1 MIFNNEEVADK
12 DRNLISKILK
22 MKPLLSIILGCLFA
36 FPSMAQTRGKE
47 KSPTQ
52 KEMQEMMKEAQEM
65 MDKMSDEDKK
75 IMDSLGIKM
84 PNFKTVPKVSD
95 KQLAEAWEDENRVVP
110 KRDGKRIAAI
120 TKAVTDVRMS
130 SFVAAIQSKIATVM
144 SAELKSVGNNIY
156 SYIKQHSNNSAEAGN
171 MAAALWIIDKPQMA
185 LYVLGKVVSNDPSN
199 TDNLS
204 NYAAMLSMQGAQHLA
219 IPILNNLNVKFP
231 NNSTLLNNLGQ
242 AWLGLGEL
250 LKAEEYLNKALVLYP
265 LHPQAN
271 MAKAAI
277 AESKGN
283 KEKAKEAIKKSL
295 QHAYTPE
302 KEEKLAKLGE
312 KVSHTQY
319 LLPPRRKTDV
329 LNLDGFRSPFFPMN
343 SRGCINAEIEWK
355 AFYEQIDEK
364 INSLS
369 KLREDAEDAAMKG
382 KEQRMNKNLA
392 YIKSAQANAGAG
404 QMLAVPMYAIRAT
417 KKLKATL
424 DLVQRKMEAY
434 NSRLALYTQESL
446 QLKKAYD
453 EEMKKLRREDEAQ
466 TGDHRGNEAYC
477 PKYQAATDKYLKDIN
492 GKLQALYLD
501 ALTLKKE
508 IINESAHYALYMM
521 WPDEFQVAKYDYQ
534 IEWLNFLKK
543 GFGAPA
549 YGSGFPFVS
558 ITLNEYSCNSDFK
571 DEPGLTK
578 LQKFDDVHCE
588 YHSKLDW
595 KFMKISNDC
604 SRMTTEIDVDFFK
617 YIRKDDFERA
627 EGDTYV
633 GSTVKV
639 TAEVG
644 KGSVPVGPVKVGVKA
659 GVSVEI
665 EMDRK
670 GTKEITLT
678 GRADVSVS
686 TNVIDKDAPGK
697 GNIEKSVSIGVE
709 GRIGIISGQGSV
721 SGTGILSGVS
731 IAEF

>member
-1 MIFNNEEVADK
+1 
-12 DRNLISKILK
+12 
-22 MKPLLSIILGCLFA
+22 MKPLLSIIVGCLFA
-36 FPSMAQTRGKE
+36 FSSMAQTKP
-47 KSPTQ
+47 KQKAPTQ
-52 KEMQEMMKEAQEM
+52 KEMEAMMKESQ
-65 MDKMSDEDKK
+65 KMIDELSEEDKK
-75 IMDSLGIKM
+75 MMDSLGIKM
-84 PNFKTVPKVSD
+84 PNFKNTPKVSD
-95 KQLAEAWEDENRVVP
+95 KQLAQAWEDENRVVP
-110 KRDGKRIAAI
+110 KRDATRIAAI
-120 TKAVTDVRMS
+120 PKGVTGARMETYIATIQKKMMTTLDAGLIKTGDKV
-130 SFVAAIQSKIATVM
+130 FNYIQS
-144 SAELKSVGNNIY
+144 N
-156 SYIKQHSNNSAEAGN
+156 SNNSAEAGN

-185 LYVLGKVVSNDPSN
+185 MYVLGKVITNDPSN

-219 IPILNNLNVKFP
+219 IPILDNLNVKFP

-283 KEKAKEAIKKSL
+283 KEKAKEAIKKSM

-312 KVSHTQY
+312 KVSYTKY
-319 LLPPRRKTDV
+319 ILPPRRKTDA
-329 LNLDGFRSPFFPMN
+329 LNLDGFRSPFFPMS

-355 AFYEQIDEK
+355 AFYEQIDDK

-369 KLREDAEDAAMKG
+369 KLREDAEDAALKG

-392 YIKSAQANAGAG
+392 YIKAAQVNAGAG

-434 NSRLALYTQESL
+434 NSRLALYTQESM

-453 EEMKKLRREDEAQ
+453 EEMKKLRKEDEAQ

-477 PKYQAATDKYLKDIN
+477 PKYRAATDKYLKDIN

-508 IINESAHYALYMM
+508 MINESAHYALYMM

-534 IEWLNFLKK
+534 IEWLHFLKK

-558 ITLNEYSCNSDFK
+558 ITLNEYSCNKDFK
-571 DEPGLTK
+571 DEPELTK

-595 KFMKISNDC
+595 EFMKITNDC
-604 SRMTTEIDVDFFK
+604 SRMTTEIDVDFFE
-617 YIRKDDFERA
+617 YVRKDDFEQA

-633 GSTVKV
+633 SSTIKISAKKKLG
-639 TAEVG
+639 TD
-644 KGSVPVGPVKVGVKA
+644 KDLGPVKIGAEA
-659 GVSVEI
+659 GVGVEI
-665 EMDRK
+665 ERDRN
-670 GTKEITLT
+670 GTKEVTIVGGANVTAT
-678 GRADVSVS
+678 TDVLD
-686 TNVIDKDAPGK
+686 NGAPGQDGAPGK
-697 GNIEKSVSIGVE
+697 GYIERSVSIGVE
-709 GRIGIISGQGSV
+709 GRIGIISRQVSV
-721 SGTGILSGVS
+721 SGTGVLSGVTVTK
-731 IAEF
+731 F

>member
-1 MIFNNEEVADK
+1 
-12 DRNLISKILK
+12 
-22 MKPLLSIILGCLFA
+22 MKPLLSIIVGCLFA
-36 FPSMAQTRGKE
+36 FSSMAQTKP
-47 KSPTQ
+47 KQKAPTQ
-52 KEMQEMMKEAQEM
+52 KEMEAMMKEAR
-65 MDKMSDEDKK
+65 KMVDELSEEDKK
-75 IMDSLGIKM
+75 MMDSLGIKM
-84 PNFKTVPKVSD
+84 PDFKNTPKVSD
-95 KQLAEAWEDENRVVP
+95 KQLAQAWEDENRVVP
-110 KRDGKRIAAI
+110 KRDAARIAAI
-120 TKAVTDVRMS
+120 TKGVTDARMETY
-130 SFVAAIQSKIATVM
+130 VATIQKKMMATLDAGLIKMGDKVF
-144 SAELKSVGNNIY
+144 N
-156 SYIKQHSNNSAEAGN
+156 YIRSNSNSSAEAGN

-185 LYVLGKVVSNDPSN
+185 LYVLGKVITNDPSN

-250 LKAEEYLNKALVLYP
+250 LKAEEYINKALVLYP

-283 KEKAKEAIKKSL
+283 KEKAKEAIKKSM

-319 LLPPRRKTDV
+319 LLPPRHKTDV
-329 LNLDGFRSPFFPMN
+329 LNLDGFRSPFFPMS
-343 SRGCINAEIEWK
+343 SRGCISAETEWK

-392 YIKSAQANAGAG
+392 YIKTAQANAGAG
-404 QMLAVPMYAIRAT
+404 QMFAVPVYAIRAT
-417 KKLKATL
+417 KKLKATM
-424 DLVQRKMEAY
+424 DLLQRKMEAY
-434 NSRLALYTQESL
+434 NSRLALYTQEFL

-453 EEMKKLRREDEAQ
+453 EEMQKLRRENDAQ
-466 TGDHRGNEAYC
+466 TGDHRRNEAYC
-477 PKYQAATDKYLKDIN
+477 PKYRAATDKYLKDIN

-508 IINESAHYALYMM
+508 MINESAHYTLYMM

-549 YGSGFPFVS
+549 DGSGFPFVS
-558 ITLNEYSCNSDFK
+558 ITLNEYSCNNDFK
-571 DEPGLTK
+571 DEPELTK

-604 SRMTTEIDVDFFK
+604 SRMTTEIDVDFFE
-617 YIRKDDFERA
+617 YTRKDDFERA

-633 GSTVKV
+633 SSTIKIS
-639 TAEVG
+639 AKKKLGDEIEI
-644 KGSVPVGPVKVGVKA
+644 GPVKVEASA
-659 GVSVEI
+659 GVGVEI
-665 EMDRK
+665 ERDRK
-670 GTKEITLT
+670 GTKEVTLRGGVNVT
-678 GRADVSVS
+678 ANTD
-686 TNVIDKDAPGK
+686 VIDDKAPGK
-697 GNIEKSVSIGVE
+697 GTIERSISIGVE

-721 SGTGILSGVS
+721 SGTGILSGVT
-731 IAEF
+731 IAAF

>member
-1 MIFNNEEVADK
+1 
-12 DRNLISKILK
+12 
-22 MKPLLSIILGCLFA
+22 MKPLLSIIVGCLFA
-36 FPSMAQTRGKE
+36 FSSMAQTKPKE
-47 KSPTQ
+47 KPPTQ
-52 KEMQEMMKEAQEM
+52 SEMEAMMKEAQKIMGEL
-65 MDKMSDEDKK
+65 SEEDKRM
-75 IMDSLGIKM
+75 MDSLGIKM
-84 PNFKTVPKVSD
+84 PDFKNVPKVSD
-95 KQLAEAWEDENRVVP
+95 KQLAQVWEDESRVVP
-110 KRDGKRIAAI
+110 KRDAVRIAAI
-120 TKAVTDVRMS
+120 PKGVTDARMETYIATIQKKMMATLDAGLIKMGDKV
-130 SFVAAIQSKIATVM
+130 FNYIQS
-144 SAELKSVGNNIY
+144 N
-156 SYIKQHSNNSAEAGN
+156 SNNSAEAGN
-171 MAAALWIIDKPQMA
+171 TAAALWIIDKPQMA
-185 LYVLGKVVSNDPSN
+185 LYVLGKVITNAPSN

-219 IPILNNLNVKFP
+219 IPILDNLNVKFP
-231 NNSTLLNNLGQ
+231 GNSTLLNNLGQ

-283 KEKAKEAIKKSL
+283 KEKAKDAIKKSM
-295 QHAYTPE
+295 QHAYTEE

-312 KVSHTQY
+312 KVSHTKY
-319 LLPPRRKTDV
+319 VLPPRRKTDA
-329 LNLDGFRSPFFPMN
+329 LNLDGFRSPFFPMS

-355 AFYEQIDEK
+355 TFYEQIDEK

-382 KEQRMNKNLA
+382 KEQRMNENMA
-392 YIKSAQANAGAG
+392 FIQSAKANPGAGG

-434 NSRLALYTQESL
+434 NSRMSLYTQESL

-453 EEMKKLRREDEAQ
+453 EEMKKLRKEDEAQ
-466 TGDHRGNEAYC
+466 TGDHRENEAYC
-477 PKYQAATDKYLKDIN
+477 PKYRVATDKYLKDIN

-508 IINESAHYALYMM
+508 MINESAHYALYMM

-549 YGSGFPFVS
+549 YGSGYPFVS
-558 ITLNEYSCNSDFK
+558 ITLNEYSCNNNPEK
-571 DEPGLTK
+571 EPELTK

-588 YHSKLDW
+588 YHSKLNW

-604 SRMTTEIDVDFFK
+604 SRMTTEIDLDFFE
-617 YIRKDDFERA
+617 YVRKDDFERA

-633 GSTVKV
+633 SSTIKIS
-639 TAEVG
+639 AKKKIGDKIEI
-644 KGSVPVGPVKVGVKA
+644 GPVKVEASA
-659 GVSVEI
+659 GVGVEI
-665 EMDRK
+665 ERDRK
-670 GTKEITLT
+670 GTKEVTIVGGVNVTAT
-678 GRADVSVS
+678 TDVLD
-686 TNVIDKDAPGK
+686 NGAPGQEGASGK
-697 GNIEKSVSIGVE
+697 GYIERSVSIGVE

-721 SGTGILSGVS
+721 SGTGILSGVT
-731 IAEF
+731 IAAF

>member
-47 KSPTQ
+47 KPPTQ
-52 KEMQEMMKEAQEM
+52 KEMQEMMKEAQDM

-120 TKAVTDVRMS
+120 TKAVTDARMS

-477 PKYQAATDKYLKDIN
+477 PKYRAATDKYLKDIN

-697 GNIEKSVSIGVE
+697 GNIEKNVSIGVE

>member
-1 MIFNNEEVADK
+1 
-12 DRNLISKILK
+12 
-22 MKPLLSIILGCLFA
+22 MKQLLSIMVVVFFIPFSL
-36 FPSMAQTRGKE
+36 MAQTKP
-47 KSPTQ
+47 KAKPPTQ
-52 KEMQEMMKEAQEM
+52 KEMEQMMKEAKKM
-65 MDKMSDEDKK
+65 MGELSEEDKRM
-75 IMDSLGIKM
+75 MDSLGIKM
-84 PNFKTVPKVSD
+84 PDFKNMPKVSD
-95 KQLAEAWEDENRVVP
+95 KQLAQAWEDENRVVP
-110 KRDGKRIAAI
+110 KRDAARIATI
-120 TKAVTDVRMS
+120 TKGVTDARMETYIATIQKKMMTTLDAGLIKMGDKVFS
-130 SFVAAIQSKIATVM
+130 YFQSK
-144 SAELKSVGNNIY
+144 
-156 SYIKQHSNNSAEAGN
+156 SNNSAEAGN

-185 LYVLGKVVSNDPSN
+185 MYVLGKVVANDPTN

-204 NYAAMLSMQGAQHLA
+204 NYAAMLSMLSGEHLA
-219 IPILNNLNVKFP
+219 IPVLDNLNAKFP
-231 NNSTLLNNLGQ
+231 GNSTILNNLGQ

-283 KEKAKEAIKKSL
+283 KEKAKDAIKKSM
-295 QHAYTPE
+295 QHAYTQE

-312 KVSHTQY
+312 KVLYTQY

-329 LNLDGFRSPFFPMN
+329 LNLDGFRSPYFPTTA
-343 SRGCINAEIEWK
+343 RGCINAEIEWK
-355 AFYEQIDEK
+355 TFYEQIDEK
-364 INSLS
+364 ITSLS
-369 KLREDAEDAAMKG
+369 KFRENAEDAAMKG
-382 KEQRMNKNLA
+382 KEERMNENLA
-392 YIKSAQANAGAG
+392 FIKSAKANPGVGG
-404 QMLAVPMYAIRAT
+404 QMLVVPMYAIRAT

-424 DLVQRKMEAY
+424 DLMQRKMEAY

-453 EEMKKLRREDEAQ
+453 EEMKKLRKEDEAQ
-466 TGDHRGNEAYC
+466 TGDHRTNEAYC
-477 PKYQAATDKYLKDIN
+477 PKYRVATDKYLKDIN

-508 IINESAHYALYMM
+508 MINESAHYALYMM

-558 ITLNEYSCNSDFK
+558 ITLNEYSCNNDFK

-595 KFMKISNDC
+595 EFMKISHDC
-604 SRMTTEIDVDFFK
+604 SRMTTEIDVDFFE
-617 YIRKDDFERA
+617 YTRKDDFERA

-633 GSTVKV
+633 SSTIKISAKKKLG
-639 TAEVG
+639 TD
-644 KGSVPVGPVKVGVKA
+644 KDLGPVKIGAEA
-659 GVSVEI
+659 GVGVEI
-665 EMDRK
+665 ERDRK
-670 GTKEITLT
+670 GTKEVTIV
-678 GRADVSVS
+678 GGCKCYSNYGCS
-686 TNVIDKDAPGK
+686 
-697 GNIEKSVSIGVE
+697 
-709 GRIGIISGQGSV
+709 
-721 SGTGILSGVS
+721 
-731 IAEF
+731 